1 MTFEFV
7 ISVFG
12 LPILVANNFSNCG
25 KHAAMASK
33 ETTAKFRL
41 RNIQLAENKRFIIT
55 NAGNVIPAKGK
66 NQILSGLM

>member
-12 LPILVANNFSNCG
+12 LPILVANNFNSGG
-25 KHAAMASK
+25 KQAAMASK
-33 ETTAKFRL
+33 EITAKCRL
-41 RNIQLAENKRFIIT
+41 RNIQLAENKRLIIT